1 MNSEEHLGAFLIS
14 PKRILTKEY
23 LMHNVMRLVAGPI
36 YMYSPGHMPVLLI
49 TDVEMVKEI
58 GLCTSLNLGKP
69 SYLSKDKKALLYRPR
84 LTHFK
89 WPHLGSP
96 TKDHRSRVLPRQG

>member
-36 YMYSPGHMPVLLI
+36 YMYYPGHMPVLLI

-69 SYLSKDKKALLYRPR
+69 SYLSKDKKALLGSSSLPSSTSAR
-84 LTHFK
+84 L
-89 WPHLGSP
+89 
-96 TKDHRSRVLPRQG
+96 R

>member
-1 MNSEEHLGAFLIS
+1 
-14 PKRILTKEY
+14 
-23 LMHNVMRLVAGPI
+23 MRLVAGPI

-69 SYLSKDKKALLYRPR
+69 SYLSKDKKALL
-84 LTHFK
+84 
-89 WPHLGSP
+89 G
-96 TKDHRSRVLPRQG
+96 QG